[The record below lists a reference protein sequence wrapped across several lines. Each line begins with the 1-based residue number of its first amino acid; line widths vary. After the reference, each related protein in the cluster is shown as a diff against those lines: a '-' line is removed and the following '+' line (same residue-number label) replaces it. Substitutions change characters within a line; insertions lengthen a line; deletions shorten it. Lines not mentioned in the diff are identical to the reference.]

1 MILLMSL
8 SSAPVKYYSVRGC
21 FVYKWWTALLRQS
34 FTCAYKQKLVFILDF
49 KSLEETDL
57 KMTDGF
63 GTITWWGFSP
73 ALDLQDTDLISAL
86 KELRLDSDDGPEEL
100 RILLVG
106 AGDMRHLLTTIARSY
121 RHRKRKLHFYIIE
134 NNLELYARDMLFMTI
149 ALETQKRMGLQEKTE
164 LFLELFGN
172 ILVRKQTSEY
182 LEKMSTEFIKM
193 VTDFDYLEKKL
204 PIFDLSQLKYKERDF
219 LESIF
224 KFWRH
229 PDTKFFDAEKVWDLR
244 LRQLMGNRYD
254 NRLNIFDW
262 DLNMKLVYRD
272 ADIINSHEYR
282 KWRSQGIAFEVREG
296 SYDIPNRTLASGMV
310 FKHDGERHHR
320 RGYWGDLLVSPYVAL
335 GIECEDKS
343 AFKKSNNIYQHTSQ
357 HIAEYN
363 VLSMFHEITTQTKY
377 EKPQPKED
385 KPDNKD
391 SKTAGPTI
399 TEVTEETEEDLKKE
413 EETTKTA
420 EETLKKLE
428 EEADADAEEQA
439 RKQQGVPQVST
450 LDQEYES
457 LTVDGVKVT
466 FLPISSLTD
475 LTKKSKYKNLFHVIY
490 FANSLVHLLK
500 ENISPIFADQATLI
514 LESAKYML
522 ELKLEQVAEFGK
534 TVTTMAT
541 DLGCEPVGAG
551 DFEKAKFFK
560 FSYNKKSS

>member
-1 MILLMSL
+1 M
-8 SSAPVKYYSVRGC
+8 AD
-21 FVYKWWTALLRQS
+21 A
-34 FTCAYKQKLVFILDF
+34 
-49 KSLEETDL
+49 
-57 KMTDGF
+57 F
-63 GTITWWGFSP
+63 GSITWWGFSP

-86 KELRLDSDDGPEEL
+86 KELRLDKDDGPEEL

-106 AGDMRHLLTTIARSY
+106 SGDMRHLLTTMARSY

-134 NNLELYARDMLFMTI
+134 NNLELYARDMLFMAI

-172 ILVRKQTSEY
+172 VLVRKQSCEY

-224 KFWRH
+224 KFWRL
-229 PDTKFFDAEKVWDLR
+229 PDIKYFDAEKVWDLR

-282 KWRSQGIAFEVREG
+282 RWRNKGIAFDLREG

-310 FKHDGERHHR
+310 FKHEGERHHR

-343 AFKKSNNIYQHTSQ
+343 AFKKANNIYQHTSQ

-363 VLSMFHEITTQTKY
+363 VLSMFHEIATQTKY
-377 EKPQPKED
+377 EKPQPKEE
-385 KPDNKD
+385 KSD
-391 SKTAGPTI
+391 SKDAKDAGPTI
-399 TEVTEETEEDLKKE
+399 TEVTEETEEELKKD
-413 EETTKTA
+413 EETV

-428 EEADADAEEQA
+428 EEAAADADKQA
-439 RKQQGVPQVST
+439 RKQQGIPEVST
-450 LDQEYES
+450 LDQEFES
-457 LTVDGVKVT
+457 MTVDGVKVT

-475 LTKKSKYKNLFHVIY
+475 IAKKSKYQKLFHVVY

-500 ENISPIFADQATLI
+500 ENITPIFADHATLI
-514 LESAKYML
+514 LESARYML

-534 TVTTMAT
+534 TVTA
-541 DLGCEPVGAG
+541 LAAEASCEPVGAN
-551 DFEKAKFFK
+551 DFEKSKFFK
-560 FSYNKKSS
+560 FSYNNKSS